1 MYSLHSYIPIFQT
14 DFVYENLPPAQK
26 SCEVSD
32 QSDQLLVLNE
42 GETQE
47 PFYGNLGSLEP
58 SQEIHDQI
66 PDINTQSDPM
76 VSAPFSF
83 NVYNTVNHIIQ
94 IFQTK
99 TQNSVYENLAPAQ
112 KSCEVSDQ
120 ILDLE
125 EVDPSS
131 LQSSQE
137 NHDQIPDIN
146 TQSAMM
152 VSASFQFHL
161 IQFISFQ
168 SISYRFISIHFNFRM
183 RCLI

>member
-83 NVYNTVNHIIQ
+83 NVYNTVNHNIQ

-152 VSASFQFHL
+152 VSASFHFNSFHFNEF
-161 IQFISFQ
+161 QFIS
-168 SISYRFISIHFNFRM
+168 INFISIHFHFRM